1 MSVVGKHYFGELYGC
16 PKDLLSDENFLYNLI
31 NNAVKISN
39 SKLLDIKY
47 WKVDGDRGG
56 ISIIAIV
63 LESHIALHTW
73 PNQGF
78 ATLDVYTCGEHTDPE
93 KAFDYIVKNLK
104 PKRYIKKFSSRTME
118 KEYNA

>member
-1 MSVVGKHYFGELYGC
+1 MSIVGKHYFGELYGC
-16 PKDLLSDENFLYNLI
+16 PKKLLSDETFLYKLI
-31 NNAVKISN
+31 NDAVKISN
-39 SKLLDIKY
+39 STLLDIKY
-47 WKVDGDRGG
+47 WKVYGDRGG

-63 LESHIALHTW
+63 LESHISLHTW

-104 PKRYIKKFSSRTME
+104 PKKFTKKFSDRRMRE
-118 KEYNA
+118 